1 VDEFEVKRR
10 NQFIVEFF
18 CLGCLTMPRGM
29 EVPRTFIYLFS
40 EALVRGKEEQGTYL
54 VFHIQLVLVLN
65 SLK

>member
-1 VDEFEVKRR
+1 
-10 NQFIVEFF
+10 
-18 CLGCLTMPRGM
+18 MPRGM